1 LEAMGKPKKRM
12 TRTKI
17 TIRVRIKKGRW
28 VSER

>member
-12 TRTKI
+12 TRRKI
-17 TIRVRIKKGRW
+17 TIRVRRKKGRW